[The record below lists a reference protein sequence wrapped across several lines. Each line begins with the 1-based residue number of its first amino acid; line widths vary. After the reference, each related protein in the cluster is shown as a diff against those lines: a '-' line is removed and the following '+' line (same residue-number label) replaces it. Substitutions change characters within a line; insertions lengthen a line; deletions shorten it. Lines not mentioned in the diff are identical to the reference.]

1 MQNMQHRYPGMGM
14 PSMQNMQNMQNRY
27 PGEGERGGERE
38 RDQTRE
44 SRTVRGG
51 DAGGYRRDN
60 QGQKV
65 NGPSRRNVEINKQ
78 ITVCQDSRDLC
89 ALIDAHA
96 AEFNNVNVVSAFR
109 KLLQSRRE
117 GLHSGVVERALQVLE
132 AAALRTIGAFDAQS
146 VANILHIIAKTRYS
160 PRDQSLVP
168 QLEGRTET
176 LAGTFNA
183 QEVANTLWA
192 YATMGREPGA
202 GVMRGLE
209 GRAEALAGTFNAQ
222 NVANS
227 LWAACVFSLL
237 CASDAEF
244 PWVDTVMQRLV
255 SLDKSACFN
264 SAELCQLHQFF
275 LSCSVET
282 RLVVEAIKDM
292 QALKDTCRVAFEG
305 AQTNPSASQQQV
317 SETLRHMGLSVE
329 DEVRCPKSGYSIDM
343 IVHGSTLEIGGERSI
358 RGGLWA
364 VEFDGPSHFLA
375 SGAPTGAT
383 LLKRWHLHVL
393 GHALVSVPCWEWD
406 RCKGACER
414 EQYLRDKL
422 EAKPRHERERER
434 ERDVY

>member
-1 MQNMQHRYPGMGM
+1 
-14 PSMQNMQNMQNRY
+14 
-27 PGEGERGGERE
+27 
-38 RDQTRE
+38 
-44 SRTVRGG
+44 
-51 DAGGYRRDN
+51 
-60 QGQKV
+60 
-65 NGPSRRNVEINKQ
+65 
-78 ITVCQDSRDLC
+78 
-89 ALIDAHA
+89 
-96 AEFNNVNVVSAFR
+96 
-109 KLLQSRRE
+109 
-117 GLHSGVVERALQVLE
+117 
-132 AAALRTIGAFDAQS
+132 
-146 VANILHIIAKTRYS
+146 
-160 PRDQSLVP
+160 
-168 QLEGRTET
+168 
-176 LAGTFNA
+176 
-183 QEVANTLWA
+183 
-192 YATMGREPGA
+192 
-202 GVMRGLE
+202 MRGLE

-222 NVANS
+222 NVAIS

-244 PWVDTVMQRLV
+244 PWVDTVVQRLV

-275 LSCSVET
+275 LSSSVET

-422 EAKPRHERERER
+422 EAKPRHEREREK

>member
-1 MQNMQHRYPGMGM
+1 MAKSRYRPW
-14 PSMQNMQNMQNRY
+14 
-27 PGEGERGGERE
+27 
-38 RDQTRE
+38 D
-44 SRTVRGG
+44 RT
-51 DAGGYRRDN
+51 
-60 QGQKV
+60 
-65 NGPSRRNVEINKQ
+65 
-78 ITVCQDSRDLC
+78 
-89 ALIDAHA
+89 
-96 AEFNNVNVVSAFR
+96 
-109 KLLQSRRE
+109 
-117 GLHSGVVERALQVLE
+117 
-132 AAALRTIGAFDAQS
+132 
-146 VANILHIIAKTRYS
+146 
-160 PRDQSLVP
+160 LVP
-168 QLEGRTET
+168 ELEGRAEA
-176 LAGTFNA
+176 LAGTFKA

-222 NVANS
+222 NVANT

-244 PWVDTVMQRLV
+244 RWVDTVVQRLV
-255 SLDKSACFN
+255 SLDKSACLN
-264 SAELCQLHQFF
+264 SVQMCQLHQFF